1 MPFKALT
8 LGFLAASSFLTVG
21 SFVSDSAVAQCV
33 QADVSVQYNIS
44 GSKEPTDRSNDVAMD
59 SDPSCQGNASV
70 TRGVQGNIG
79 GDGPVRQHRTVR
91 HRQQSSNNS
100 DSEGNGG
107 STVQIRSNPGIDVY
121 NPAERWRD

>member
-1 MPFKALT
+1 MQFKALT
-8 LGFLAASSFLTVG
+8 LGFLATSSFLTIG

-44 GSKEPTDRSNDVAMD
+44 GSKEPTDRSNDVDME
-59 SDPSCQGNASV
+59 SDPSCRGNASV

-91 HRQQSSNNS
+91 HRQQSIGDS
-100 DSEGNGG
+100 DEGNGG

-121 NPAERWRD
+121 NPAERLRD